1 MKINELEG
9 LDYYI
14 NEVEA
19 FGKSVFNPAEYT
31 VTLAVEAGT
40 LLNNYIKEGQQ
51 VSGSYDANGTTTNFE
66 SLVQD
71 IGISRQFQAGYDMYN
86 LTLSENVL
94 NVARESILDVPDGGT
109 GTATLNGVLKG
120 NGTSPVSTAVD
131 GVDYWSPAT
140 KEPVTLNGEWMVEH
154 LGGSNYR
161 LSQVYT
167 WDNVPI
173 NSAHQGQYISPALEL
188 PALPVGFSDSGIS
201 FQMITSPDVSQPW
214 WLFSQASKVRVKCG
228 ASVTGAKVVLMLTC
242 LTTKS

>member
-14 NEVEA
+14 NESEA

-40 LLNNYIKEGQQ
+40 PLNNYIKEGQQ
-51 VSGSYDANGTTTNFE
+51 ISGSYDANGTTTNFE

-94 NVARESILDVPDGGT
+94 NVARKSILDVPDGGT
-109 GTATLNGVLKG
+109 GASELNGVLKG
-120 NGTSPVSTAVD
+120 NGLNPVSAAVD
-131 GVDYWSPAT
+131 GVDYWSPQT
-140 KEPVTLNGEWMVEH
+140 LEPVTLNGNWLVEH
-154 LGGSNYR
+154 LGGQNYR
-161 LSQVYT
+161 LSQIYRVNT
-167 WDNVPI
+167 
-173 NSAHQGQYISPALEL
+173 SCTQAHQGQYMSDTIAF
-188 PALPVGFSDSGIS
+188 PALPAGFATVPYSLSYTNSPANSGPVWMFNQS
-201 FQMITSPDVSQPW
+201 GG
-214 WLFSQASKVRVKCG
+214 VRLKAG
-228 ASVTGAKVVLMLTC
+228 ASTARVVVDFAISC

>member
-9 LDYYI
+9 LDYHI

-40 LLNNYIKEGQQ
+40 PLNNYIKEGQQ

-94 NVARESILDVPDGGT
+94 NVARQSILDVPDGGT
-109 GTATLNGVLKG
+109 GTSGLNGVLKG
-120 NGTSPVSTAVD
+120 NGLNPVSTAVD

-167 WDNVPI
+167 WSNVDI
-173 NSAHQGQYISPALEL
+173 TISHQGQYISSGLTL
-188 PALPVGFSDSGIS
+188 PALPAGFANSGIS
-201 FQMITSPDVSQPW
+201 FQMITSPDVTQPW
-214 WLFSQASKVRVKCG
+214 WLFSQANAVRVKCG

>member
-9 LDYYI
+9 LDYHI

-19 FGKSVFNPAEYT
+19 FGKSVFNPADYT

-40 LLNNYIKEGQQ
+40 PLNNYIKEGQQ
-51 VSGSYDANGTTTNFE
+51 VSGSYNANGTTTNFE

-86 LTLSENVL
+86 LTMSENVL

-109 GTATLNGVLKG
+109 GAATLSGVLKG

-167 WDNVPI
+167 WDNVAI
-173 NSAHQGQYISPALEL
+173 NSAHQGQYISPALDL
-188 PALPVGFSDSGIS
+188 PALPVGFADSGIS
-201 FQMITSPDVSQPW
+201 FQMITSPDVTQPW

>member
-14 NEVEA
+14 NEAEA

-40 LLNNYIKEGQQ
+40 PLNNYIKEGQQ
-51 VSGSYDANGTTTNFE
+51 VSGTYNSNGITTNFE

-86 LTLSENVL
+86 LTMSENVL

-109 GTATLNGVLKG
+109 GAATLSGVLKG
-120 NGTSPVSTAVD
+120 NGTNPISTAVD

-140 KEPVTLNGEWMVEH
+140 KKPVTLNGEWMVEH

-167 WDNVPI
+167 WSNVDI
-173 NSAHQGQYISPALEL
+173 TISHQGQYISAGLTLPDL
-188 PALPVGFSDSGIS
+188 PAGFANSGIS
-201 FQMITSPDVSQPW
+201 FQMITSPDVTQPW
-214 WLFSQASKVRVKCG
+214 WLFSQANAVRVKCG

>member
-1 MKINELEG
+1 MKIYELEG
-9 LDYYI
+9 LDYFI
-14 NEVEA
+14 NEKEA
-19 FGKSVFNPAEYT
+19 FDKSVFNANDYE

-40 LLNNYIKEGQQ
+40 DLHDYINEGQQ
-51 VSGSYDANGTTTNFE
+51 ISGEYSVNGLTTNFE

-71 IGISRQFQAGYDMYN
+71 ISINRQFQAGYDMYS
-86 LTLSENVL
+86 LTISENVL
-94 NVARESILDVPDGGT
+94 NVTRKSILDVPDGGT
-109 GTATLNGVLKG
+109 GAATLSGVLKG
-120 NGTSPVSTAVD
+120 NGTNPVSTAVD

-140 KEPVTLNGEWMVEH
+140 REPVTLNGEWMVEH

-167 WDNVPI
+167 WTDVNI
-173 NSAHQGQYISPALEL
+173 NAAHQGQYISPALDL
-188 PALPVGFSDSGIS
+188 PALPAGFADSGIS
-201 FQMITSPDVSQPW
+201 FQMITSPDVAQPW

>member
-9 LDYYI
+9 LDYHI
-14 NEVEA
+14 NEAEA

-40 LLNNYIKEGQQ
+40 PLNNYIKEGQQ

-86 LTLSENVL
+86 LTMSENVL

-109 GTATLNGVLKG
+109 GAATLSGVLKG
-120 NGTSPVSTAVD
+120 NGTNPVSTAVD

-140 KEPVTLNGEWMVEH
+140 KKPVTLNGKWMVEH

-167 WDNVPI
+167 WTGVDI
-173 NSAHQGQYISPALEL
+173 TISHQGQFISPALDL
-188 PALPVGFSDSGIS
+188 PALPADFADSGIS
-201 FQMITSPDVSQPW
+201 FQMITSPDVTQPW

-228 ASVTGAKVVLMLTC
+228 VSASNATVVLMLTC

>member
-19 FGKSVFNPAEYT
+19 FGKSVFNPSEYT

-40 LLNNYIKEGQQ
+40 PLNNYIKEGQQ

-86 LTLSENVL
+86 LTMSENVL
-94 NVARESILDVPDGGT
+94 NVTRQSILDVPDGGT
-109 GTATLNGVLKG
+109 GAATLSGVLKG
-120 NGTSPVSTAVD
+120 NGTNPVSTAVD

-140 KEPVTLNGEWMVEH
+140 KKPVTLNGEWMVEH

-167 WDNVPI
+167 WSDVNI
-173 NSAHQGQYISPALEL
+173 NSAHQGQYISPALTL
-188 PALPVGFSDSGIS
+188 PALPAGFANSGIS
-201 FQMITSPDVSQPW
+201 FQMIQSPDVAQPW
-214 WLFSQASKVRVKCG
+214 WLFSQANSVRVKCG